1 MKSWLKRRKNLE
13 LHGILLAELR
23 LEEEYNYNILLKMTS
38 ENFDEIFQLIKDGIP
53 KENSNLRELIP
64 PRLSLAATIGFLS
77 TEKLYK
83 SYGYE
88 YSSSYSTMSS
98 SAFTS
103 FRPFVFSIFSSLI
116 TSLIFLLSTKTSLPD
131 LNSFH

>member
-13 LHGILLAELR
+13 LHGTLLAELR
-23 LEEEYNYNILLKMTS
+23 SEEEYNYNILLKMTS

-77 TEKLYK
+77 TEKLYF
-83 SYGYE
+83 
-88 YSSSYSTMSS
+88 
-98 SAFTS
+98 FT
-103 FRPFVFSIFSSLI
+103 
-116 TSLIFLLSTKTSLPD
+116 
-131 LNSFH
+131 

>member
-13 LHGILLAELR
+13 LHGTLLAELR

-64 PRLSLAATIGFLS
+64 LRL
-77 TEKLYK
+77 
-83 SYGYE
+83 
-88 YSSSYSTMSS
+88 
-98 SAFTS
+98 
-103 FRPFVFSIFSSLI
+103 
-116 TSLIFLLSTKTSLPD
+116 
-131 LNSFH
+131 